1 MKCTILLFAQL
12 AEALNM
18 RQLTIEL
25 PDDSTVSD
33 ALDLL
38 ASRHKAIESLRDHI
52 AVAVDEAYAG
62 MQTTLTPE
70 CTIALI
76 PPVSGG

>member
-1 MKCTILLFAQL
+1 MQCTVLLFAQL
-12 AEALNM
+12 AEALDM
-18 RQLTIEL
+18 RQMTIEL
-25 PDDSTVSD
+25 PDDSTVGD

-38 ASRHKAIESLRDHI
+38 AKRHESIESMCDHI

-62 MQTTLTPE
+62 IQTTLSPD

>member
-1 MKCTILLFAQL
+1 MQCTVLLFAQL
-12 AEALNM
+12 AEALNT
-18 RQLTIEL
+18 RQLTIDL
-25 PDDSTVSD
+25 PDNSTVTD

-38 ASRHKAIESLRDHI
+38 ANRHEAIASMRDSI

-62 MQTTLTPE
+62 METMLTND